1 VLEFPWIDL
10 GDAWLNFALPH
21 AELAVQPG
29 DGEFVQIHA
38 EHAMLGGQPAH
49 PTMIEACST

>member
-1 VLEFPWIDL
+1 VLEFLWIDV

-21 AELAVQPG
+21 AELAGQPG
-29 DGEFVQIHA
+29 DAEFVQIHA